1 MVKREVSKA
10 VKRPDPETKYVSRFT
25 RNASSSRAVLDKSGC
40 PMPMG
45 RRCWVTLAVPAEVAS
60 LLQVGRYLGCRIE
73 GVVENHSVLNWLDP
87 LGRPLQ
93 RVRQVPPV
101 SSRLFAE
108 RTAKMSIA
116 QEKRTGVEE
125 RVQQGLVESVDDGS
139 DCADH
144 ARCGLLPWPAT
155 GLARP
160 VPVRG

>member
-1 MVKREVSKA
+1 M
-10 VKRPDPETKYVSRFT
+10 
-25 RNASSSRAVLDKSGC
+25 
-40 PMPMG
+40 
-45 RRCWVTLAVPAEVAS
+45 TLAVPVEVAS

-101 SSRLFAE
+101 SSQLFAE

-125 RVQQGLVESVDDGS
+125 RVQQRLVESVDDGS